1 MMTEPLVLSA
11 DHGAVRLL
19 TLNRPKAR
27 NALSRDLIR
36 AAYTALT
43 EADADD
49 SVRAVVLTGADPAFC
64 AGVDLKEAQRDGL
77 KYFEDF
83 RSQSCIAAVAN
94 MRTPIV
100 GAPPQKVRKR
110 PVRAIISRYREALAI
125 CSWEALRSCTEARTP
140 SAIIWP

>member
-1 MMTEPLVLSA
+1 MTEPLVLSA

-64 AGVDLKEAQRDGL
+64 AGVDLKEA
-77 KYFEDF
+77 
-83 RSQSCIAAVAN
+83 
-94 MRTPIV
+94 
-100 GAPPQKVRKR
+100 
-110 PVRAIISRYREALAI
+110 
-125 CSWEALRSCTEARTP
+125 
-140 SAIIWP
+140 